1 MLNLFY
7 FLVFQQ
13 FSQGEIYMLSAYEYM
28 EIFHE
33 TKNSI
38 TLINS
43 SLQLMLKKHPE
54 VANFEFWNEAMQELT
69 FLRNMI
75 SELSQ
80 NQSCE
85 PLNLKPESIYDLLH
99 EITDS
104 VRSLEDN
111 CDFHCNLTIEE
122 NLPLIPMDK
131 LRIKQLLTNLMKNA
145 YEAMNETG
153 TINLN
158 IYQENDFIRIDI
170 IDFGGGIPKEVE
182 NTLFDLFISSKP
194 NGSGL
199 GLAISKKII
208 EAHAGKLL
216 YESRPGDGCTFSVL
230 LPLHV

>member
-1 MLNLFY
+1 
-7 FLVFQQ
+7 
-13 FSQGEIYMLSAYEYM
+13 MLSAYEYM

-43 SLQLMLKKHPE
+43 SLQLLIKQHPE
-54 VANFEFWNEAMQELT
+54 IAQYEFWNEAMQELT

-80 NQSCE
+80 NHSCE
-85 PLNLKPESIYDLLH
+85 SHNLKLSSIYDLLH

-111 CDFHCNLTIEE
+111 CNFHCNLTIEE
-122 NLPLIPMDK
+122 NLPLIPMDP
-131 LRIKQLLTNLMKNA
+131 LRIKQVLINLMKNA

-153 TINLN
+153 TLELN
-158 IYQENDFIRIDI
+158 VFQQNDFIQFDI
-170 IDFGGGIPKEVE
+170 IDFGGGIPKEIE
-182 NTLFDLFISSKP
+182 NTLFDLFVSSKP

-199 GLAISKKII
+199 GLAISKKIV
-208 EAHAGKLL
+208 EEHEGKLF

-230 LPLHV
+230 LPLQAHA

>member
-1 MLNLFY
+1 
-7 FLVFQQ
+7 
-13 FSQGEIYMLSAYEYM
+13 MLSTYDYM
-28 EIFHE
+28 KIFHE

-43 SLQLMLKKHPE
+43 SLQLMAKRHPE
-54 VANFEFWNEAMQELT
+54 IVHYDFWDETMQELT
-69 FLRNMI
+69 YLRNMI

-80 NQSCE
+80 NQSGE
-85 PLNLKPESIYDLLH
+85 PLNLKPASIYDLLH

-111 CDFHCNLTIEE
+111 CNFHCNIKIQE
-122 NLPLIPMDK
+122 NLPLIPMDT
-131 LRIKQLLTNLMKNA
+131 LRIKQVLINLMKNA

-182 NTLFDLFISSKP
+182 NTLFDLFVSSKP
-194 NGSGL
+194 QGSGL
-199 GLAISKKII
+199 GLAISKQII
-208 EAHAGKLL
+208 ESHAGILL

-230 LPLHV
+230 LPLQALT

>member
-1 MLNLFY
+1 
-7 FLVFQQ
+7 
-13 FSQGEIYMLSAYEYM
+13 MLSAYEYM

-43 SLQLMLKKHPE
+43 SLQLLLKKHPE
-54 VANFEFWNEAMQELT
+54 IAQYEFWNEAMQELT

-85 PLNLKPESIYDLLH
+85 SPNIKLSSIYDLLH

-104 VRSLEDN
+104 VRSLEDSCN
-111 CDFHCNLTIEE
+111 FHCNLTIEE
-122 NLPLIPMDK
+122 NLPLIPMDP
-131 LRIKQLLTNLMKNA
+131 LRIKQVLINLLKNA

-153 TINLN
+153 TLELN
-158 IYQENDFIRIDI
+158 VFQQNDFIQFDI
-170 IDFGGGIPKEVE
+170 IDFGGGIPKEIE
-182 NTLFDLFISSKP
+182 NTLFDLFVSSKP

-199 GLAISKKII
+199 GLAISKKIV
-208 EAHAGKLL
+208 EEHEGKLF

-230 LPLHV
+230 LPLQAHA

>member
-1 MLNLFY
+1 MSDEIGPVVYSDDNNEV
-7 FLVFQQ
+7 FLGKDYGHVNNY
-13 FSQGEIYMLSAYEYM
+13 SEATSARIDSEIE
-28 EIFHE
+28 
-33 TKNSI
+33 
-38 TLINS
+38 
-43 SLQLMLKKHPE
+43 
-54 VANFEFWNEAMQELT
+54 
-69 FLRNMI
+69 R
-75 SELSQ
+75 
-80 NQSCE
+80 
-85 PLNLKPESIYDLLH
+85 
-99 EITDS
+99 
-104 VRSLEDN
+104 
-111 CDFHCNLTIEE
+111 
-122 NLPLIPMDK
+122 
-131 LRIKQLLTNLMKNA
+131 LMKNA